1 MIDVLEATERPG
13 DAFETS
19 WRRSV
24 KQRIVFVLAFV
35 LAWGGAVE
43 ARLLWLQVVEHDY
56 YVNKAIR
63 QQHSTVELAPLRGD
77 IVDRHGN
84 MLAQSADA
92 SSIFADP
99 SQVDDP
105 TTTAGALCT
114 AFHGCTAKEKADL
127 ITKLAGDGKGEF
139 TWIRRWRAVTPE
151 EVAAVE
157 ELNLPGIGTQAEPGR
172 YYPNMELAAHVLGF
186 VGIDNSGLGGIEAA
200 YDSQI
205 RGQGGKILVQLDGG
219 KPRHRME
226 TVVEQEQAPGATVE
240 LTIDRDLQYIAERE
254 LAIGVKENKAK
265 GGTAIIMRPQTGE
278 ILALASYPTFNPNS
292 YAVFSP
298 DERRNRAVQDVYE
311 PGSTFKIVTA
321 SAALQENV
329 FKLTDLIDCNP
340 GVITFPG
347 RKPIT
352 EAKGHNYGVLP
363 LEDVIVK
370 SSNIGAI
377 KIGLRVGADRLSEYV
392 HRFGFGQALG
402 SDFKGESKGVVWP
415 AATMTDSTL
424 ASMSMGYNVS
434 VTPLQMVTAASVV
447 ANGGTLYEP
456 YVVAA
461 IDRDGHRQVFEPKPV
476 RQAITPETAATL
488 TTIME
493 GVVLR
498 GTATLAQLDG
508 YQVAGKTGTA
518 NKLENGH
525 YAENEYNA
533 SFVGFVPSRQPE
545 FTILVLIDT
554 PRGDHHYGGDTAAP
568 VFNRIASAILER
580 AAVPRTLHPTAP
592 LLITTDAVTP
602 AQAPP
607 VVVNAS
613 DVNGRPVMPDVRGL
627 AARDA
632 LRTLGAAGLSV
643 HLNGA
648 GFVASQTPEPGQ
660 PIEKGDVSV
669 LNLRRAPE
677 PSASSRA
684 PKGSGR

>member
-1 MIDVLEATERPG
+1 MIDVLDTTERPG
-13 DAFETS
+13 DAFEMS

-43 ARLLWLQVVEHDY
+43 ARLVWLQVVRHDY
-56 YVNKAIR
+56 YVGRALK
-63 QQHSTVELAPLRGD
+63 QQHSTLQLAPMRGE
-77 IVDRHGN
+77 IRDRNGQG
-84 MLAQSADA
+84 LAVSADA
-92 SSIFADP
+92 ASIFADP
-99 SQVDDP
+99 SQIDDP
-105 TTTAGALCT
+105 TATVEALCA
-114 AFHGCTAKEKADL
+114 AFRDCTAKEKADL
-127 ITKLAGDGKGEF
+127 ITKLAGDGKSEF
-139 TWIRRWRAVTPE
+139 TWVRRWRSLVPE
-151 EVAAVE
+151 QVARVE
-157 ELNLPGIGTQAEPGR
+157 ELNLPGIDTQTEPGR
-172 YYPNMELAAHVLGF
+172 YYPNMELAAHVIGF
-186 VGIDNSGLGGIEAA
+186 VGTDNSGLGGIEAA

-205 RGQGGKILVQLDGG
+205 RGQGGKILVQLDGA
-219 KPRHRME
+219 KPPHRME
-226 TVVEQEQAPGATVE
+226 TVVEQEQTPGATFD
-240 LTIDRDLQYIAERE
+240 LTIDRRLQYIAERE
-254 LAIGVKENKAK
+254 LEIGVKENKAK
-265 GGTAIIMRPQTGE
+265 GGTVIIMKPQTGE
-278 ILALASYPTFNPNS
+278 VLALANSPTFNPNS
-292 YAVFSP
+292 YAAFSA
-298 DERRNRAVQDVYE
+298 DDRRNRAVQDVYE

-321 SAALQENV
+321 SAAIQENV
-329 FKLTDLIDCNP
+329 FKVTDLIDCNP

-347 RKPIT
+347 RKPIR
-352 EAKGHNYGVLP
+352 EAMGHNYGVLP

-377 KIGLRVGADRLSEYV
+377 KIGLRVGADRLGEYV

-402 SDFKGESKGVVWP
+402 DDFKGESAGVVWP
-415 AATMTDSTL
+415 SASMTDSTL

-434 VTPLQMVTAASVV
+434 VTPLQMVTAASAV

-461 IDRDGHRQVFEPKPV
+461 IERDGHRQVIEPKPL

-498 GTATLAQLDG
+498 GTATRAQLDG

-602 AQAPP
+602 AAPRP
-607 VVVNAS
+607 VIVNAS

-632 LRTLGAAGLSV
+632 LRTLGAAGLLV

-648 GFVASQTPEPGQ
+648 GFVTSQTPEPGQ
-660 PIEKGDVSV
+660 PIEKGEVSV
-669 LNLRRAPE
+669 LSLRRAADT
-677 PSASSRA
+677 SASGT